1 MHRNSWESFTNQPK
15 SEKNSNRMQN
25 KTAEMESNVIAE
37 LFSLNA
43 EKKMSLEEI
52 MNHSITDECLFIS
65 NTNTVMVKV
74 EISKL
79 VQKLN

>member
-1 MHRNSWESFTNQPK
+1 MHGNSWESFTNQPK

-25 KTAEMESNVIAE
+25 KTAEMENNVIAE
-37 LFSLNA
+37 LLSLNA

-52 MNHSITDECLFIS
+52 MNHSITDECLFIF
-65 NTNTVMVKV
+65 NKNTVMVKV

-79 VQKLN
+79 AQKLN